1 MSSSQQIEQ
10 VVSMTGVTSEIA
22 KKSLEENGNDVIAA
36 VDALSIAPVIS
47 GTRYIPPSPKI
58 DDGLNEETREKLRD
72 ARAFADVLNASP
84 RNDLRGKA
92 ASHYPSVNA
101 DFAKGQQTLK
111 ETAASLL
118 Q

>member
-1 MSSSQQIEQ
+1 MSDLDIKQ
-10 VVSMTGVTSEIA
+10 VVSMTGVSADVA
-22 KKSLEENGNDVIAA
+22 KRVLSENGNDVVAA
-36 VDALSIAPVIS
+36 VDVLSVPPTIS

-58 DDGLNEETREKLRD
+58 DDGLTEETREKLRE
-72 ARAFADVLNASP
+72 ARAFSDVLNASP

-101 DFAKGQQTLK
+101 EFAKESKALK
-111 ETAASLL
+111 DQVSL

>member
-1 MSSSQQIEQ
+1 MSSTLLIEQ
-10 VVSMTGVTSEIA
+10 VVSMTGTTPEIA
-22 KKSLEENGNDVIAA
+22 KKVLEDNGNDVIAA
-36 VDALSIAPVIS
+36 VDALSIVPVIS

-58 DDGLNEETREKLRD
+58 DDGLDEETREKLRD
-72 ARAFADVLNASP
+72 ARAFSDVLNASP

-92 ASHYPSVNA
+92 ASHYPSVSA

-111 ETAASLL
+111 ETASL